1 MTVTKTLPIDPESG
15 LHVTASP
22 ARPNVLIVDD
32 IEANLV
38 ALEALLDNLECEVVR
53 AKSGNDALR
62 QLLKREYAVMLLD
75 VQMPGMDGYEVAL
88 HARQS
93 PSTRETPII
102 FLTATHNS
110 EDNVLRGYGSGA
122 VDFLFKP
129 LDSAILR
136 SKVRVFLELYNGR
149 RQIADAKRALERSN
163 AELHALAEAKAALAD
178 RFQRANESLA
188 QAYEELQDTQALLVQ
203 SAKMASLGELVAG
216 VAHEVNNPL
225 AFVLSHL
232 ETVKRSLD
240 VIHAETAGALSEPAG
255 EHWKRAQT
263 RLGEMTLGLERIR
276 DLVVKL
282 RTFSR
287 LDEGEKKQVSVK
299 ECVDSVVTILSHRL
313 RDRITIET
321 QCGEPDSI
329 ECYPGL
335 LNQAIMNL
343 VANAI
348 DAIEDRG
355 KIVITTGRA
364 GSVYAISVVDDGPG
378 IPKHLRERVL
388 EPFFTTKPVGQGT
401 GLGLSISYSIVKKH
415 EGTLELTDAPGGG
428 TAAIIRLPLSSDKE
442 KIHASAR

>member
-1 MTVTKTLPIDPESG
+1 VTRTLPIDPESG
-15 LHVTASP
+15 LHVAAPPAS
-22 ARPNVLIVDD
+22 RPHVLIVDD
-32 IEANLV
+32 IDANLV
-38 ALEALLDNLECEVVR
+38 ALEALLENLDCEVVR
-53 AKSGNDALR
+53 AKSGNEALR
-62 QLLKREYAVMLLD
+62 QLLKRQYAVMLLD

-88 HARQS
+88 HARQN
-93 PSTRETPII
+93 PSTREIPII

-129 LDSAILR
+129 LNSAILR
-136 SKVRVFLELYNGR
+136 SKVRVFLELESGR
-149 RQIADAKRALERSN
+149 RQMADAKRALERSN
-163 AELHALAEAKAALAD
+163 TELVALAEAKASLAD
-178 RFQRANESLA
+178 RFQRANESLG
-188 QAYEELQDTQALLVQ
+188 QAYQELQNTQALLVQ

-232 ETVKRSLD
+232 DTVKRSLD
-240 VIHAETAGALSEPAG
+240 VVHAEASPVLSESAD
-255 EHWKRAQT
+255 EHWKRAQK
-263 RLGEMTLGLERIR
+263 RLGEMGLGLERIR

-287 LDEGEKKQVSVK
+287 LDEGESKRVSVK
-299 ECVDSVVTILSHRL
+299 ECIESVVIILGHRL
-313 RDRITIET
+313 KDRIAIET
-321 QCGEPDSI
+321 NYGEPDSI
-329 ECYPGL
+329 DCYPGL

-348 DAIEDRG
+348 DAIQGKG
-355 KIVITTGRA
+355 KITISTGRS
-364 GSVYAISVVDDGPG
+364 GSQYAISVVDDGPG

-415 EGTLELTDAPGGG
+415 GGTLELTDAPGGG
-428 TAAIIRLPLSSDKE
+428 TAAIIKLPISSDKE
-442 KIHASAR
+442 RKHASAR

>member
-1 MTVTKTLPIDPESG
+1 MTRTLSIDPESG
-15 LHVTASP
+15 LHVTASSA

-38 ALEALLDNLECEVVR
+38 ALEALLENLSCEVIR
-53 AKSGNDALR
+53 AKSGNEALR
-62 QLLKREYAVMLLD
+62 QLLKREYAVILLD

-88 HARQS
+88 HARQN
-93 PSTRETPII
+93 PSTREIPII
-102 FLTATHNS
+102 FLTATHNT

-129 LDSAILR
+129 LNSAILR
-136 SKVRVFLELYNGR
+136 SKVRVFLELYAGR
-149 RQIADAKRALERSN
+149 RQIADSKLALERSN
-163 AELHALAEAKAALAD
+163 VELHALAEAKAALAD
-178 RFQRANESLA
+178 RFQRANENLG
-188 QAYEELQDTQALLVQ
+188 QAYQELQDTQALLVQ

-232 ETVKRSLD
+232 ETVKRSLE
-240 VIHAETAGALSEPAG
+240 VVHAETCGALTEPAA
-255 EHWKRAQT
+255 EHWKRARS
-263 RLGEMTLGLERIR
+263 RLGEMGLGLERIR

-287 LDEGEKKQVSVK
+287 LDEGEKKQVSVR
-299 ECVDSVVTILSHRL
+299 ECVDSVVTILGHRL
-313 RDRITIET
+313 KDRIVIET
-321 QCGEPDSI
+321 DCGEPDSL

-348 DAIEDRG
+348 DAIEG
-355 KIVITTGRA
+355 KGRITITTGLS
-364 GSVYAISVVDDGPG
+364 GSMYAIKVVDDGPG
-378 IPKHLRERVL
+378 IPEHLKERVL

-415 EGTLELTDAPGGG
+415 EGTLELSDAPGGG
-428 TAAIIRLPLSSDKE
+428 TAAIIELPISSDKE
-442 KIHASAR
+442 TKHASAR